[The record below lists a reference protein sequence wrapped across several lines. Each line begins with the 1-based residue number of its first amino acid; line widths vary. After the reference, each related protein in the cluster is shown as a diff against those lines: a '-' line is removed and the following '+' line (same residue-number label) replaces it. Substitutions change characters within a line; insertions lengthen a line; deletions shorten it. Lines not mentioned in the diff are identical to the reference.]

1 MLAHAAVVLVLLA
14 TGTFASLLLL
24 LTFAQAAAGL
34 LEAASWFRIARAR
47 AAVVPCP
54 GAPWVPGA
62 FTAANAALCVAVA
75 WESPSSL
82 LYTGIAIAAL
92 ALVGIAVERSRRSG

>member
-1 MLAHAAVVLVLLA
+1 MMAHAAAVLCLLA

-54 GAPWVPGA
+54 GAPWVPAA
-62 FTAANAALCVAVA
+62 FTAANAALCVAVVV
-75 WESPSSL
+75 ESPSSL
-82 LYTGIAIAAL
+82 VFTTVVIAAL
-92 ALVGIAVERSRRSG
+92 ALGGIGLVRSRRSS